1 MFSWFASNDLKQYR
15 AGYPDQTDDNSINSN
30 LQFYRNEISSSPQGE
45 YIDEIHEKWYQ
56 NYELLENHHGY
67 IQWLFPIRERGLNP
81 HAYPL
86 QKHEIEKMK
95 QEEEIQ
101 DRITKSYCLML
112 DFYGIKMKNK
122 RLHRSDNYKQ
132 RFRNLNRSPHN
143 YLRITRILK
152 CLGEFEFEKY
162 QLEFLEFMFKE
173 IFIEKTIPNAQR
185 SFFNYWLPTVH
196 RKDDKKME
204 QLKNEYE
211 KQRKLPQKKRN
222 QNTVVGSSEPQKKIQ
237 KKIN

>member
-112 DFYGIKMKNK
+112 DFYGNFFFIVLIITSNDFVISIG
-122 RLHRSDNYKQ
+122 RLT
-132 RFRNLNRSPHN
+132 
-143 YLRITRILK
+143 II
-152 CLGEFEFEKY
+152 FELLVF
-162 QLEFLEFMFKE
+162 
-173 IFIEKTIPNAQR
+173 
-185 SFFNYWLPTVH
+185 
-196 RKDDKKME
+196 
-204 QLKNEYE
+204 
-211 KQRKLPQKKRN
+211 
-222 QNTVVGSSEPQKKIQ
+222 
-237 KKIN
+237 